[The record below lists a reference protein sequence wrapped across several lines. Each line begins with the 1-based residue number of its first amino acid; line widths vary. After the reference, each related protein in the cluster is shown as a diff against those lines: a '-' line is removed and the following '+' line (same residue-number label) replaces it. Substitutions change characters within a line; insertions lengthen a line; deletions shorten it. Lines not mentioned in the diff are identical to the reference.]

1 MFNRRTF
8 CAFVT
13 LAGVAI
19 AAPVFAQADDYPT
32 RPIKLIVPYA
42 AGGGTDAIA
51 RLVAN
56 GVGAKIG
63 QSMVVENNGTAGG
76 NVASQTAAN
85 SAADGYTVLM
95 ANQGPMVVNPHLFKN
110 MKLDPLA
117 AFDPV
122 ILVAQTPLVVVVSKN
137 SAYKSF
143 KDVIDYGKQN
153 AGKLTYGSAGNGSA
167 SHLAT
172 EMLLTQAG
180 ITAVH
185 VPYKGAGPALN
196 DMLGGRGDFM
206 ITTLP
211 SVLGLIDSG
220 DMIPVAVTTSER
232 VPKYKDVPTIAE
244 SGFPEYSSAAW
255 YGFVVPKGT
264 PAPIIEKLRAATTE
278 ALATSTIK
286 ERLEAE
292 GTTIVGNKPA
302 EFASMMAAESKRWA
316 EFLTKTGISIK

>member
-122 ILVAQTPLVVVVSKN
+122 ILVAQTPLVVVVSKS

-143 KDVIDYGKQN
+143 KDVIEYGKQN
-153 AGKLTYGSAGNGSA
+153 AGSSPTVPPVTDPPAISLLRCCLRKL
-167 SHLAT
+167 
-172 EMLLTQAG
+172 
-180 ITAVH
+180 
-185 VPYKGAGPALN
+185 
-196 DMLGGRGDFM
+196 
-206 ITTLP
+206 
-211 SVLGLIDSG
+211 VLQLY
-220 DMIPVAVTTSER
+220 T
-232 VPKYKDVPTIAE
+232 
-244 SGFPEYSSAAW
+244 
-255 YGFVVPKGT
+255 
-264 PAPIIEKLRAATTE
+264 
-278 ALATSTIK
+278 
-286 ERLEAE
+286 
-292 GTTIVGNKPA
+292 
-302 EFASMMAAESKRWA
+302 
-316 EFLTKTGISIK
+316 FLTKALVRPLTTCSVAAVTS